1 MPPKKNKSTNKSQTY
16 WRQSVV
22 EEYAKDRASARKAV
36 GTHTDNVK
44 SKKSEAKKGRYEP
57 LKNMVQD
64 AEFSTILKEPGSDL
78 QEDVC
83 EESFNPPL
91 HSTAVYSDDE
101 LLPESNKEHKEAPKM
116 APPAPAVSKR
126 NSNVGVRQS
135 RILEKYKTVA
145 FRENSSTGPDAPVQ
159 QTRKMPQKPATEL
172 ESSGNIDSQEVATE
186 EKQQMSSTQSPTP
199 EPAAKK
205 MPQKTRQ
212 PIHESQ
218 SSENN
223 NYSEV
228 ATQKKKQPFTLP
240 EPALSKMPQKRTS
253 VQELESSENIDSQE
267 VATEEEEQ
275 QMSSPPEPAPHKKS
289 AGKSKSA
296 DKKSTPNKNPKKK
309 NDQNNKVPLKIWSP
323 EDRPRTARDLNELDV
338 VLYEFEKVVEEYRE
352 SIDTDVC
359 RKAVDR
365 LFLSFK
371 ELLISSIKDVQM
383 LKDLKRKNA
392 KLHQEIGRKQ
402 KRLIEIKDEVMKK
415 RPRLSQL
422 RKECSALEKKQDSL
436 KNANSFLEKLQ
447 QLQADCRKYKARH
460 SHAKEVTYGMSS
472 LPALLLEAQSTMR
485 AEHHFHYVNTQLQS
499 MMGKQTEMG

>member
-199 EPAAKK
+199 EPAAK
-205 MPQKTRQ
+205 
-212 PIHESQ
+212 
-218 SSENN
+218 
-223 NYSEV
+223 
-228 ATQKKKQPFTLP
+228 
-240 EPALSKMPQKRTS
+240 KMPQKRTS